1 MPANFNQAQTEKCCQ
16 TGWISTVLNM
26 IGWSKMNEMF
36 LDMIP
41 FIMLLDVLFFSFM
54 VFNANFNNISVILWQ
69 SFVLVQN
76 TRVPGENHRS
86 ATGHWQTLSHNEY
99 TSPEWDSNSQRLWGL
114 VIGTDC
120 IGRYK
125 SNYHTIMTTLAPF
138 IYNVVRC

>member
-1 MPANFNQAQTEKCCQ
+1 
-16 TGWISTVLNM
+16 
-26 IGWSKMNEMF
+26 
-36 LDMIP
+36 
-41 FIMLLDVLFFSFM
+41 
-54 VFNANFNNISVILWQ
+54 LWQ
-69 SFVLVQN
+69 SFLLVQN
-76 TRVPGENHRS
+76 TGVPEENHQS

-99 TSPEWDSNSQRLWGL
+99 TSPEWDSNSQRLWHL